1 MSDIFDEVDEAVRR
15 EQFIKLWERYGY
27 VVIAVA
33 VLIVAGVAAWR
44 GYDYW
49 QTKKAA
55 DFGAQF
61 TSAAILAEEGKHEE
75 AEKAF
80 ARIAAQGTAG
90 YRVLARM
97 REATEVAQRDPKAAV
112 AIYDELAASS
122 ATEQSLRDLAALRA
136 ALLLADTAPFPE
148 LSRRLEPLAAANAP
162 FRHSAREILAF
173 AAWKAGDSAAVQK
186 WSQLIRED
194 PETPPALRDRIDVLT
209 AVADEDRKS

>member
-1 MSDIFDEVDEAVRR
+1 VSDIFDEVDEAVRR

-148 LSRRLEPLAAANAP
+148 LSHRLEPLAAANAP